1 MRWVTFHYDSV
12 FHHVSDLKIHP
23 NKETALKY
31 FNQNCK
37 QYFQLSTRF
46 RADDLPAS
54 YGYSFRKYW
63 GISASAFKKH
73 FGISIDEAMKLSRGE
88 TK

>member
-1 MRWVTFHYDSV
+1 MCRWVTFHYDSIIGY
-12 FHHVSDLKIHP
+12 VSDLKIHP

-37 QYFQLSTRF
+37 RYFQLNTRF
-46 RADDLPAS
+46 KADDLPAS
-54 YGYSFRKYW
+54 YGYPLRKYF
-63 GISASAFKKH
+63 GISAIAFKKE

-88 TK
+88 